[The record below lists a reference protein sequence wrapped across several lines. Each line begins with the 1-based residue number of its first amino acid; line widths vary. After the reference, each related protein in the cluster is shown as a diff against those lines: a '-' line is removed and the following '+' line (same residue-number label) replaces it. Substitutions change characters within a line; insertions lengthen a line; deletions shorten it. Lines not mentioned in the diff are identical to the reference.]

1 MANPEMKSFIVNPD
15 EAGQRLDAFLTD
27 KGAGPSRSF
36 LQKIIAD
43 NGAMV
48 NGKIAKAGY
57 RLVEGDKVEITIPE
71 LKPLEVS
78 PQDIAL
84 DILYEDDDLIVINKP
99 RGLVVHPAAG
109 NHDSTLVNALM
120 WHCTNLSG
128 IGGIIRPGI
137 VHRIDKDTSG
147 ILVAAKNDFA
157 HLALAAQFKEHS
169 ITRVY
174 LGVVVG
180 IPPAE
185 YGTINAPI
193 GRHPTERK
201 KMAVVP
207 GGRNAVTHYR
217 LLEKFRRNALVE
229 LRLETGRTHQIRV
242 HMTHIGH
249 PLLGDVTYGKTR
261 SRCKMLSGQALHA
274 AVLGFVHP
282 RTGQYLEFKAEMPAD
297 MQDLV
302 AQLRAGAE

>member
-1 MANPEMKSFIVNPD
+1 MANPAKKSFIVSPE

-43 NGAMV
+43 SGALV
-48 NGKIAKAGY
+48 NGKTAKAGC
-57 RLVEGDKVEITIPE
+57 RVLEGDKVEISIPE
-71 LKPLEVS
+71 PRPLEVN
-78 PQDIAL
+78 PQDIML
-84 DILYEDDDLIVINKP
+84 DILYEDDDLIVVNKP

-109 NHDSTLVNALM
+109 NHDGTLVNALM

-147 ILVAAKNDFA
+147 IIVAAKNDFT
-157 HLALAAQFKEHS
+157 HLSLAAQFKEHS

-174 LGVVVG
+174 LAIVVG
-180 IPPAE
+180 IPSADS
-185 YGTINAPI
+185 GSINAPI
-193 GRHPTERK
+193 GRHPSERK

-207 GGRNAVTHYR
+207 GGRNAITHYR
-217 LLEKFRRNALVE
+217 VVERFCRNALVE
-229 LRLETGRTHQIRV
+229 ARLETGRTHQIRV

-249 PLLGDVTYGKTR
+249 PLIGDITYGKAR
-261 SRCKMLSGQALHA
+261 SRCSTFSGQALHA
-274 AVLGFVHP
+274 SILGFVHP
-282 RTGQYLEFKAEMPAD
+282 RNGQYKEFVVEMPAD
-297 MQDLV
+297 MQELV
-302 AQLRAGAE
+302 ARLRLE

>member
-1 MANPEMKSFIVNPD
+1 MANPTRKRFTISPE
-15 EAGQRLDAFLTD
+15 EAGQRLDAFLTI

-43 NGAMV
+43 NGALV
-48 NGKIAKAGY
+48 NGKIAKAGC
-57 RLVEGDKVEITIPE
+57 RLVEGDTIEIDIPE
-71 LKPLEVS
+71 PKILEVN

-84 DILYEDDDLIVINKP
+84 DILYEDDDLIVVNKP

-109 NHDSTLVNALM
+109 NHDGTLVNALM

-147 ILVAAKNDFA
+147 IIVAAKNDRA
-157 HLALAAQFKEHS
+157 HLSLAAQFKQHS

-174 LGVVVG
+174 LAIVVG
-180 IPPAE
+180 IPPADS
-185 YGTINAPI
+185 GTINAPI
-193 GRHPTERK
+193 GRHPSERK

-217 LLEKFRRNALVE
+217 VLERFQHNALME
-229 LRLETGRTHQIRV
+229 ARLETGRTHQIRV
-242 HMTHIGH
+242 HMTHLGY
-249 PLLGDVTYGKTR
+249 PLLGDIVYGKAR
-261 SRCKMLSGQALHA
+261 SRCAMLSGQALHA
-274 AVLGFVHP
+274 SVLGFVHP
-282 RTGQYLEFKAEMPAD
+282 GSGQYLEFTVPMPAD
-297 MQDLV
+297 MQEL
-302 AQLRAGAE
+302 AAKLRLE